1 MEGNIAVGH
10 GPQERGVEELSS
22 GSDWGGSN
30 NSREFLGGPVIKT
43 QGFHSSSPG
52 SIPVG
57 RDEIWEDIQPKNIKN
72 LTLDIT
78 QNSLP
83 LSLSHTHTF
92 KLHTDTHSDLCCSCS
107 AIIIA
112 SKDLDFLCTL
122 QASSLLSNLQKLML
136 LFPSTKWRN

>member
-43 QGFHSSSPG
+43 QGFHSSSLG

-83 LSLSHTHTF
+83 LSLSHTHTHSNF
-92 KLHTDTHSDLCCSCS
+92 TQTHTQTCAAH
-107 AIIIA
+107 AV
-112 SKDLDFLCTL
+112 
-122 QASSLLSNLQKLML
+122 Q
-136 LFPSTKWRN
+136 